1 MLKRHTPTA
10 VAPPFS
16 PYSHGIEVPPN
27 ARWLFLSGQVGVAPD
42 GTTSADPRVQNEQT
56 WANISEILASAGMGV
71 EDIVRID
78 AYVTSP
84 DVVPAFRDV
93 RNEAIGDARP
103 ASTLLIV
110 AGLAAPDWCVEIE
123 VVAAKV

>member
-42 GTTSADPRVQNEQT
+42 GTTSADPRVQNEQA
-56 WANISEILASAGMGV
+56 WANISEILASAGMGI

-78 AYVTSP
+78 AYLTSP

-93 RNEAIGDARP
+93 RGEVIGDARP

-123 VVAAKV
+123 IVAAKV

>member
-1 MLKRHTPTA
+1 
-10 VAPPFS
+10 
-16 PYSHGIEVPPN
+16 
-27 ARWLFLSGQVGVAPD
+27 
-42 GTTSADPRVQNEQT
+42 
-56 WANISEILASAGMGV
+56 MGV

-93 RNEAIGDARP
+93 RGEVIGDARP

-110 AGLAAPDWCVEIE
+110 AGLALPDWCVEIE